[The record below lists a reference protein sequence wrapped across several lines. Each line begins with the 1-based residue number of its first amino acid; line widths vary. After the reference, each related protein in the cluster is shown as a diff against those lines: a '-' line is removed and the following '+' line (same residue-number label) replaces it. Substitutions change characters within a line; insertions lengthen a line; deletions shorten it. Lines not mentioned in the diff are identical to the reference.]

1 MSLEKKKNKKTKL
14 LAPPFKKKW
23 SVNPLFLAIIIILAL
38 LAGGT
43 GGYFYQKNNSPQEV
57 AVLGEEDSSYLAFT
71 GEIYDKIKENYW
83 KKLADEDL
91 TSLYLL
97 AAEKL
102 TSQPQNPK
110 EKNRQALL
118 ANLKNI
124 LKQIE
129 DEETKEDF
137 IVQLNNLVLNNL
149 EPFGRS
155 HLYSQKEEQELNN
168 MVRNI
173 TDQDHYRTLGIDQ
186 EANQK
191 EIEKAYQNLNQ
202 ELSGQ
207 DDPETQEK
215 LAQVKKAY
223 EVLKDDEARQIY
235 DLSGVEPTMSY
246 QLINNSIFH
255 IHLKKFSPTTFDELQ
270 RVSQKVQGQAG
281 VDTLIFDLRDNIGG
295 AIDNLPYFLGPFIG
309 QDQYAYQF
317 FRQDEK
323 IDYKTRTGWLPSLVQ
338 YKKVIILINENSQSS
353 AEVMAS
359 VLKKYNVGILVGNT
373 TRGWG
378 TVERVF
384 KLDNQISS
392 QQTYSMFLVHSLTL
406 REDGQPI
413 EGLGVDP
420 HIFISKDDWQKE
432 LFSYL
437 PDQDI
442 INTISQVLNENTSQI
457 IIQDQEEQPTTG
469 PSLET
474 SP

>member
-281 VDTLIFDLRDNIGG
+281 VD
-295 AIDNLPYFLGPFIG
+295 
-309 QDQYAYQF
+309 
-317 FRQDEK
+317 
-323 IDYKTRTGWLPSLVQ
+323 
-338 YKKVIILINENSQSS
+338 
-353 AEVMAS
+353 
-359 VLKKYNVGILVGNT
+359 
-373 TRGWG
+373 
-378 TVERVF
+378 
-384 KLDNQISS
+384 
-392 QQTYSMFLVHSLTL
+392 
-406 REDGQPI
+406 
-413 EGLGVDP
+413 
-420 HIFISKDDWQKE
+420 
-432 LFSYL
+432 
-437 PDQDI
+437 
-442 INTISQVLNENTSQI
+442 
-457 IIQDQEEQPTTG
+457 
-469 PSLET
+469 
-474 SP
+474 

>member
-1 MSLEKKKNKKTKL
+1 MPLEKKKNKKTKL
-14 LAPPFKKKW
+14 FTLPFKKKW
-23 SVNPLFLAIIIILAL
+23 SVNPLFLIIIIILVL
-38 LAGGT
+38 VIGGA
-43 GGYFYQKNNSPQEV
+43 GGYFYQINKAPQSI
-57 AVLGEEDSSYLAFT
+57 VLGEEDNSYLAFT
-71 GEIYDKIKENYW
+71 GEVYDKIKENHW
-83 KKLADEDL
+83 KKLTDEDL
-91 TSLYLL
+91 TSLFLL
-97 AAEKL
+97 ATEKL
-102 TSQPQNPK
+102 TGQPQNPK
-110 EKNRQALL
+110 EKNRQTLL

-129 DEETKEDF
+129 EEETKEEF
-137 IVQLNNLVLNNL
+137 IIQLNNLVLNNL

-155 HLYSQKEEQELNN
+155 HLYSQEEEQELNN

-173 TDQDHYRTLGIDQ
+173 TDQDHYQTLGVDQ
-186 EANQK
+186 EADQEEIK
-191 EIEKAYQNLNQ
+191 ETYQSLSQ
-202 ELSGQ
+202 ELSEQ
-207 DDPETQEK
+207 DTPEAQEK
-215 LAQVKKAY
+215 LAQIKKAY

-235 DLSGVEPTMSY
+235 NLSGVEPTMSY
-246 QLINNSIFH
+246 QLINDSIFH

-270 RVSQKVQGQAG
+270 RVSQKVQDRPG
-281 VDTLIFDLRDNIGG
+281 VETLIFDLRDNIGG

-317 FRQDEK
+317 FHQDEK
-323 IDYKTRTGWLPSLVQ
+323 TDYKTRTGWLPSLVQ

-359 VLKKYNVGILVGNT
+359 VLKKYNVGVLVGNT

-392 QQTYSMFLVHSLTL
+392 HQTYSMFLVHSLTL

-420 HIFISKDDWQKE
+420 HIFVSKDNWQKE

-437 PDQDI
+437 PDQNI
-442 INTISQVLNENTSQI
+442 INAVAQILNENTAKTT
-457 IIQDQEEQPTTG
+457 IQEQEEQPTTG
-469 PSLET
+469 PTLET